1 MRLNKLRN
9 EIFKAIS
16 KLTWM
21 KVCRF
26 CFYAFVFLLPLQ
38 INVIVYATPIFESG
52 NFNQIT
58 SFFLYLTDL
67 LFLTAFVCWGIAIF
81 RNEYKEKITYGK
93 SAIAILLILFLIIA
107 EVSVLFAED
116 HWLSFAYVIRFLELI
131 LMYFFVVNKTV
142 KIDTIINVFIASVS
156 LQALLA
162 ILQYLYQGSVGF
174 SFLGEP
180 NISADIPGVAKIQ
193 LEDNT
198 LMRPYGTLPHPNI
211 LAGYLLVGILFAYH
225 RIRQKEYIAYP
236 LLILMAAA
244 MVLAFSRGAFLAIF
258 VALLVY
264 ISLKESRISFKY
276 ILFALSILVFFVV
289 LFNLEQ
295 SILTRLLLMDDSS
308 LTERVFYFNISKQI
322 MYLIPFGI
330 GLGNFTLLMSDFT
343 SAKLAP
349 WDFQPVHNIY
359 MLITNEIGVF
369 GFIVFVLLLLS
380 FAVLIFLKMKK
391 SIANTRNLG
400 AVLLSI
406 LTAIC
411 IIGLFDHYLVSLYH
425 GQVLLFL
432 MLAIFGRYAVTSKT
446 H

>member
-1 MRLNKLRN
+1 MKLNKLR
-9 EIFKAIS
+9 KQ
-16 KLTWM
+16 LTWM

-58 SFFLYLTDL
+58 SFFLYLTDF
-67 LFLTAFVCWGIAIF
+67 LFLAAFICWGIAIF
-81 RNEYKEKITYGK
+81 KNEFKEKITYGK
-93 SAIAILLILFLIIA
+93 SAIAILLVLFLIIA

-116 HWLSFAYVIRFLELI
+116 QWLSFAYVIRFVELI

-142 KIDTIINVFIASVS
+142 KINTIINVFIASVS

-162 ILQYLYQGSVGF
+162 VIQYLYQGSVGF
-174 SFLGEP
+174 AIFGEP
-180 NISADIPGVAKIQ
+180 QISADIPGVAKIQ
-193 LEDNT
+193 LEENT

-211 LAGYLLVGILFAYH
+211 LAGYLLAGILFAYH

-236 LLILMAAA
+236 LLILMSAAL
-244 MVLAFSRGAFLAIF
+244 VLAFSRGAFLAIL
-258 VALLVY
+258 VAFLVY
-264 ISLKESRISFKY
+264 ISLKNSRISIKY
-276 ILFALSILVFFVV
+276 ILFSLSILIFFVV

-295 SILTRLLLMDDSS
+295 SILTRLFLMDDSS
-308 LTERVFYFNISKQI
+308 LTDRVFYFNISKQM
-322 MYLIPFGI
+322 MYAIPFGI

-359 MLITNEIGVF
+359 MLITNEMGVF
-369 GFIVFVLLLLS
+369 GFIVFVLLLVS
-380 FAVLIFLKMKK
+380 FAVLIFLAMKK
-391 SIANTRNLG
+391 ADKHKRNLG
-400 AVLLSI
+400 AILISL
-406 LTAIC
+406 LTALC
-411 IIGLFDHYLVSLYH
+411 IIGLFDHYLISLYH
-425 GQVLLFL
+425 GQALLFL
-432 MLAIFGRYAVTSKT
+432 MFAVFGSYAITSKS